1 MKVEM
6 VKNVDAMEDYMTR
19 DIIANFFLEGRKWK
33 SALNGDSN
41 WCK

>member
-19 DIIANFFLEGRKWK
+19 DIIANFFFWK
-33 SALNGDSN
+33 EENESLH
-41 WCK
+41 